1 MEGNGCH
8 GESISRVCSARS
20 PRAIYDRSLR
30 EKGRDGA
37 LQGIERVKIGSAYRL
52 NESPVLKECRLI
64 LDVIA
69 RYPCLDL
76 ISESL

>member
-1 MEGNGCH
+1 M
-8 GESISRVCSARS
+8 ESISLVRSGPLVGNPPERYATAVEGQRDAIGARLHGMERGRV
-20 PRAIYDRSLR
+20 
-30 EKGRDGA
+30 
-37 LQGIERVKIGSAYRL
+37 GSAYRL
-52 NESPVLKECRLI
+52 DKSPVLKESRLI